1 MYLIYQDVFVH
12 FTKCCKN
19 LKDLC
24 SKFER
29 SQQSK
34 LDRGCSEAKSV
45 NFKSQPQTLLKELF
59 QLKPSENCCH
69 CPLCILDFNSS
80 CYSYTN
86 SLYDM
91 LLSPMKKRRGQHMKK
106 STPEATAN
114 SKCILRPFL
123 WQLILCTSNWEKPA
137 SEILLFSSPC
147 TFEELEIDNK
157 NVEKC
162 KMYHILQQRE
172 KSIW

>member
-1 MYLIYQDVFVH
+1 MYLIYQDLFVD

-69 CPLCILDFNSS
+69 CPLCILDLNSS

-86 SLYDM
+86 SLKCQEGCTCNK
-91 LLSPMKKRRGQHMKK
+91 SAQKVPPKKCKKGAKYSSNKIMRTFKSAQKSTKK
-106 STPEATAN
+106 SAFTNKSAQKSTLK
-114 SKCILRPFL
+114 STFG
-123 WQLILCTSNWEKPA
+123 
-137 SEILLFSSPC
+137 SSAP
-147 TFEELEIDNK
+147 I
-157 NVEKC
+157 
-162 KMYHILQQRE
+162 
-172 KSIW
+172 